1 MDASRE
7 RFITNV
13 MNAGFGKAAESFS
26 KLVNG
31 VVRVTDT
38 SSVVLPLHGEL
49 GGVAEESGSLIVLTT
64 QIIGRISGKSFLVFS
79 EREIHEIF
87 KSLGSKNRILEEA
100 FLLEIDNII
109 SASVIS
115 GLSNA
120 LSIEVYG
127 DVPQLS
133 HIAAHTLHAFIQN
146 EVSREDS
153 SHLACSR
160 ATFHFEN
167 ARDVHPQFIWKINS
181 KVFDIIPL
189 EKLVV
194 L

>member
-13 MNAGFGKAAESFS
+13 MNAGFGRAAESFS

-31 VVRVTDT
+31 SVRVTDT
-38 SSVVLPLHGEL
+38 SCIVLPHRGDLT
-49 GGVAEESGSLIVLTT
+49 GVAEESGNLIVVTT
-64 QIIGRISGKSFLVFS
+64 QIIGRVSGKSFLVFS

-87 KSLGSKNRILEEA
+87 KSLGTKNRILEEA

-127 DVPQLS
+127 DVPQLT
-133 HIAAHTLHAFIQN
+133 HIQASALHGFIRS

-153 SHLACSR
+153 SHMVCSR
-160 ATFHFEN
+160 ATLHFEHT
-167 ARDVHPQFIWKINS
+167 RDVHPQFIWKINS
-181 KVFDIIPL
+181 KVLDIIPL
-189 EKLVV
+189 EKLVA